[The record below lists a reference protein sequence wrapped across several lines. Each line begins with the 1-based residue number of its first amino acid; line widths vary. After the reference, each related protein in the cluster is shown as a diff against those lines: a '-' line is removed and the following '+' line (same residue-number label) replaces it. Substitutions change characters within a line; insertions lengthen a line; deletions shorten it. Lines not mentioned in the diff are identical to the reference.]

1 MCQTV
6 VGVAI
11 FDVREENVVDL
22 LFQLERLRCRIDS
35 LVPVADSPVPDRLEQ
50 FRVLEAHISQLGG
63 EVLEVIS
70 VGAIWPSLRST
81 ESHNAKV
88 NRALLLES
96 D

>member
-35 LVPVADSPVPDRLEQ
+35 LVPVADSPVPDRLPVRYQ
-50 FRVLEAHISQLGG
+50 GVPTPPFWFAI
-63 EVLEVIS
+63 VIRLIAS
-70 VGAIWPSLRST
+70 
-81 ESHNAKV
+81 K
-88 NRALLLES
+88 
-96 D
+96 